1 MIKYLLLDRDGV
13 LNKKS
18 EEGQYVRSINEFIR
32 VSAAFQL
39 LSYCQAHS
47 IKTFV
52 VTNQQGVA
60 RGIMSLQ
67 DVHDIHNHMQ
77 EDLRKQWLGIDGFYV
92 CPHHKDENCP
102 CRKPQPW
109 LINQIL
115 SDYPDIQKDE
125 CLLIGDSD
133 TDIQAAARAWIV
145 SYKIPSDALW
155 EHLSV
160 IISLLS
166 QA

>member
-18 EEGQYVRSINEFIR
+18 DEGQYVTSVDEFARI
-32 VSAAFQL
+32 SAAFQL
-39 LSYCQAHS
+39 LSHCKTYD

-52 VTNQQGVA
+52 VTNQQWVA

-67 DVHDIHNHMQ
+67 DVHDIHDHMQ
-77 EDLRKQWLGIDGFYV
+77 EELTKQWLRIDGFYV
-92 CPHHKDENCP
+92 CPHHKDEQCP
-102 CRKPQPW
+102 CRKPKPW
-109 LINQIL
+109 LIHQLL
-115 SDYPDIQKDE
+115 SDYPDIQKNE

-145 SYKIPSDALW
+145 SYKIQSDTLW
-155 EHLSV
+155 DHISI

-166 QA
+166 QS

>member
-13 LNKKS
+13 LNKKPD
-18 EEGQYVRSINEFIR
+18 EGQYVTSVSEFARIP
-32 VSAAFQL
+32 AAFEL
-39 LSYCQAHS
+39 LAYCKNNG
-47 IKTFV
+47 IKIFV

-60 RGIMSLQ
+60 RQIMSLQ
-67 DVHDIHNHMQ
+67 DVHSIHDYMQ
-77 EDLRKQWLGIDGFYV
+77 NELIKQWLQIDGFYL
-92 CPHHKDENCP
+92 CPHHRNENCP
-102 CRKPQPW
+102 CRKPKPW

-145 SYKIPSDALW
+145 SYKIQSDALW
-155 EHLSV
+155 EHV
-160 IISLLS
+160 PTIISLLS